1 MKWGNV
7 FETFFNLFIHLNEIC
22 TFYLSSYCEH
32 DTWRI
37 KTFDKKFLFCFYF
50 RIKINLYCIY
60 REEREKLNVW
70 VALLNLENSYG
81 TKDSLETLFQEAIK
95 ANEPKKIYM
104 KMVELYIKNDKN
116 EVSYLI
122 WITVLLYSH
131 RIW

>member
-1 MKWGNV
+1 MILDASKRLTKN
-7 FETFFNLFIHLNEIC
+7 
-22 TFYLSSYCEH
+22 
-32 DTWRI
+32 
-37 KTFDKKFLFCFYF
+37 
-50 RIKINLYCIY
+50 KINLYCIY

-122 WITVLLYSH
+122 
-131 RIW
+131 

>member
-22 TFYLSSYCEH
+22 TFYLSCYSEH